1 MFYLFYLFVII
12 SIYFVL
18 MSIENE
24 LTRNV
29 SSKLIE
35 INSCNMCTDAIIG
48 IVIDCLSVK
57 EFS

>member
-1 MFYLFYLFVII
+1 
-12 SIYFVL
+12 

-48 IVIDCLSVK
+48 IVIDCLSDK
-57 EFS
+57 EFA